1 MFGTPRTCRKGF
13 SLLELIIVVVIIGII
28 AAIAVPRMSRGSG
41 GGAQSAL
48 AGNLAVLR
56 NAIDLFA
63 IEHNGTYPTRA
74 NIENQLMLY
83 SDVSS
88 NTNATKTAV
97 FMYGPYIRKIPPL
110 PVGAKKG
117 ATGISDA
124 DAAGVGWIYD
134 KTTGQIRSNTLDT
147 ELDDTHTKYNE
158 Y

>member
-1 MFGTPRTCRKGF
+1 MLRTPRTSRKGF

-63 IEHNGTYPTRA
+63 IEHNGAYPTPA

-88 NTNATKTAV
+88 NTSATKTAV
-97 FMYGPYIRKIPPL
+97 FVYGPYIRKIPPL

-117 ATGISDA
+117 TTGISDA
-124 DAAGVGWIYD
+124 DAVGVGWIYNE
-134 KTTGQIRSNTLDT
+134 TTGQIRSNTLDT
-147 ELDDTHTKYNE
+147 ELDDTGTKYSE